1 MQTFPVS
8 SNLVISNQYYENT
21 QVSSCREEAVQLS
34 MLLALATVREP
45 VIWHTSS
52 NGTPIIST
60 PTSLPPANLPP
71 NILGRWG
78 SYPLMLLQPYPA
90 TCSRLMTSAGHRSN
104 KPLATDALC
113 DATFLLHEALQADC
127 KSLRRGAVY
136 ASKSS
141 DRLTRQS
148 GSLSSNM
155 KVDATQMM
163 PITRCTTSVLGAT
176 MS

>member
-1 MQTFPVS
+1 MSRGGGTTLYVTGFGHGTRARDLAYEFERYAHTF
-8 SNLVISNQYYENT
+8 
-21 QVSSCREEAVQLS
+21 
-34 MLLALATVREP
+34 
-45 VIWHTSS
+45 TS
-52 NGTPIIST
+52 
-60 PTSLPPANLPP
+60 TSLPPASLPP
-71 NILGRWG
+71 NIIDRWG
-78 SYPLMLLQPYPA
+78 YYPLMLLQLCPA

-127 KSLRRGAVY
+127 KSLRRAAVF
-136 ASKSS
+136 ALKSS